1 MPDNAAPPPHLAL
14 TLHRATA
21 LVDRVADAHLRPTL
35 DLTVSMF
42 AALVTIEAIGPARQ
56 SDVARGL
63 DVSRAAVTQRLV
75 ALVDR
80 GLVDV
85 AADPTDPRAHLVT
98 ITGAGRSLL
107 AAAWQGL
114 AASDDGLE
122 DGVDLA
128 ALQAQLE
135 RLVANA
141 ERHLAVVAAGRRTP
155 GRRTPDGRAVPTST
169 ETS

>member
-1 MPDNAAPPPHLAL
+1 MTTDDTAPSRHLAL

-42 AALVTIEAIGPARQ
+42 AALVTIDAIGPARQ

-80 GLVDV
+80 GLVEV
-85 AADPTDPRAHLVT
+85 TPDPADPRANLVT
-98 ITGAGRSLL
+98 TTPAGRSTL
-107 AAAWQGL
+107 ATAWRGL

-122 DGVDLA
+122 DGVDLPT
-128 ALQAQLE
+128 LQAQLE

-141 ERHLAVVAAGRRTP
+141 ERHLATLAAGPASSP
-155 GRRTPDGRAVPTST
+155 GAS
-169 ETS
+169 